1 MLQCCLAS
9 EHKAANCHVLDGM
22 EYVCCMCDFK
32 DKFLV
37 SGAPRLW
44 AKSLQQGRNCGPEA
58 CCKAKHAIASKTKC
72 MHNACLNMHASCMS
86 SKACK
91 LHVSICMPPACFK
104 MHAIFACLMPPCF
117 QATFESKQAKSP
129 CTVRWPTWKQ
139 KLLQL
144 SMHAWTSMHM
154 QLLLHFP
161 CGTVCS
167 LY

>member
-22 EYVCCMCDFK
+22 EYVCCMCDLK

-44 AKSLQQGRNCGPEA
+44 AKACSKVETVGQKPAAKPNMQLQAKQNACTMHVLTCMQAACLQRHANCMSPLA
-58 CCKAKHAIASKTKC
+58 CHLRVLKC
-72 MHNACLNMHASCMS
+72 MQ
-86 SKACK
+86 
-91 LHVSICMPPACFK
+91 
-104 MHAIFACLMPPCF
+104 FACLMPPCF

-144 SMHAWTSMHM
+144 SMHAWTRMHM